1 MPINADDIK
10 NAVDIVDIIGKFVE
24 LKKEG
29 SGWKGCCP
37 FHDEK
42 TGSFNVMPDRQR
54 YFCHGCQEQGDVI
67 DFIKLHKSLDFKA
80 ACEFLGGD
88 IKPDQPPAKRET
100 QPKKKAAKPVPLPYN
115 EAKDHY
121 TLDVMQGRADF
132 IFKDPPR
139 KFKQAWAYKNEKG
152 EVELVDVR
160 FEAEDGSKKVLSMY
174 WNGSTIKL
182 AGYPIL
188 LFNRD
193 LLAAHPEKPVLMV
206 EGAKTAEAGEVLT
219 DFVVVTWNGG
229 GAKAKDVDLSPLKNR
244 EVFIFPDDDQKV
256 YKSGH
261 PRSGQLLPD
270 IEQPGNKTAA
280 QIKKKLPHA
289 KIVKPVIAA
298 REVKKSGADL
308 VEVLEVITAAQA
320 TKHILNTA
328 ANPDKPAEKEVKD
341 SDITAA
347 PPPPPTAW
355 PFQILGVADDGKAYF
370 ISHNDRLYAL
380 NPMSFTKTQLYN
392 LINIEWWREAYGYTG
407 KDWESAMSDLVQTSN
422 VADFDPERMR
432 GRGAWREPDNR
443 ICYHDGKTTTGD
455 YSASRIY
462 LRRAIKNIGLSAKP
476 ATASDRKRICESV
489 KELTFDNTA
498 DCVRTLGWS
507 ALAPFAGALPWRPAG
522 LMTAASGT
530 GKSTI
535 VNLIIKPLAMPIICS
550 GGESTAAGIR
560 QRIGVDSCAI
570 VVEEA
575 ETDTPKKKQNR
586 DDTFSLMRQST
597 SDDSPDVLKG
607 TIDGRGLSF
616 TLRSMFFFVSISPE
630 VECEAD
636 ENRIFRVSLVKAS
649 YKRAVWLKKEREL
662 KEAMAPEICAGV
674 RAYTWANLPAII
686 ALAERVA
693 TQAQL
698 VAGADNRTAFAESLL
713 LASYMAVFKDKPD
726 PDDDYINEFVKLFY
740 EMGTPEKRR
749 NENEEMIDLLLDAIV
764 KGDSGHNYTI
774 REVLNAIETGLI
786 YSEDV
791 DTGSGHIENQEKP
804 MERTYARRL
813 AGMYGCGLH
822 HGDIAIAKNHPEV
835 MKILNKGKGY
845 QLQLMRHPRLVEKG
859 KNVNLG
865 SSAGVKNCVVIG
877 WGEDD
882 ADAAT

>member
-1 MPINADDIK
+1 MAIDAEAVK
-10 NAVDIVDIIGKFVE
+10 QQVDIVEIIGKFVD

-29 SGWKGCCP
+29 SGYKGCCP

-42 TGSFNVMPDRQR
+42 TGSFSVMPDRQR

-67 DFIKLHKSLDFKA
+67 DFISKHKSLDFKA

-88 IKPDQPPAKRET
+88 IKPDQPPPKR
-100 QPKKKAAKPVPLPYN
+100 QAKKKKKHAKPVPLSY
-115 EAKDHY
+115 EDAKDHY
-121 TLDVMQGRADF
+121 DRDVMQDRADF
-132 IFKDPPR
+132 IFKEPR
-139 KFKQAWAYKNEKG
+139 RLLKKAWAYKNEKG
-152 EVELVDVR
+152 EVELVDAR

-174 WNGSTIKL
+174 WNGNTIKL

-193 LLAAHPEKPVLMV
+193 LLAAHPEKPVLIV
-206 EGAKTAEAGEVLT
+206 EGAKTAEAGAVLT
-219 DFVVVTWNGG
+219 EFVVVTWNGG
-229 GAKAKDVDLSPLKNR
+229 GAKAKDVDWSPLKNR
-244 EVFIFPDDDQKV
+244 EVFMLPDDDQKKYV
-256 YKSGH
+256 GSH
-261 PRSGQLLPD
+261 PRAGQLLPPL
-270 IEQPGNKTAA
+270 EQPGNKTAA
-280 QIKKKLPHA
+280 QVKKKLPHA

-298 REVKKSGADL
+298 RKVKKSGADL
-308 VEVLEVITAAQA
+308 VEILEVMTPEQV
-320 TKHILNTA
+320 TEHIVSHKSDNVI
-328 ANPDKPAEKEVKD
+328 DKPVSD
-341 SDITAA
+341 SQDDSKPQEIPDANKY
-347 PPPPPTAW
+347 

-370 ISHNDRLYAL
+370 IGEFDWLYHL
-380 NPMSFTKTQLYN
+380 NPMSLTKTQLFN
-392 LINIEWWREAYGYTG
+392 LAGVHWWREAYGASG
-407 KDWESAMSDLVQTSN
+407 KDWEEAMSDLITLSKQT
-422 VADFDPERMR
+422 DFDPERMR
-432 GRGAWREPDNR
+432 GRGAWREPDGR
-443 ICYHDGKTTTGD
+443 ICYHDGKTTTGE
-455 YSASRIY
+455 YSRDRIY
-462 LRRAIKNIGLSAKP
+462 LRRAIKDIGLSAKP
-476 ATASDRKRICESV
+476 ATATDRKRICESV

-498 DCVRTLGWS
+498 DCVRTLGWA

-570 VVEEA
+570 VVEES

-636 ENRIFRVSLVKAS
+636 ENRIFRVSLIKAS

-662 KEAMAPEICAGV
+662 KQAMTADICASV

-686 ALAERVA
+686 TLAERVA

-713 LASYMAVFKDKPD
+713 LAAYMAVFKDKPA
-726 PDDDYINEFVKLFY
+726 PSDDYINEFVKLFY

-749 NENEEMIDLLLDAIV
+749 NENEEMVDLLLDAIV

-774 REVLNAIETGLI
+774 REVLNAIETGRVW
-786 YSEDV
+786 SNADDKE
-791 DTGSGHIENQEKP
+791 SGPREEHEIGT
-804 MERTYARRL
+804 TYARRL
-813 AGMYGCGLH
+813 AGMYGIGLH
-822 HGDIAIAKNHPEV
+822 HGDVAIAKNHPEV

-845 QLQLMRHPRLVEKG
+845 QLQLMRHPRLVERG

-877 WGEDD
+877 MEE
-882 ADAAT
+882 AE

>member
-1 MPINADDIK
+1 MPIDADQIK
-10 NAVDIVDIIGKFVE
+10 NDVDIVEVIGQFVT

-29 SGWKGCCP
+29 SGFKGCCP

-67 DFIKLHKSLDFKA
+67 DFISKHKDLDFKA

-88 IKPDQPPAKRET
+88 IKPEQPPPKR
-100 QPKKKAAKPVPLPYN
+100 QPVKKKKHNPPVPLSL
-115 EAKDHY
+115 KDARNHY
-121 TLDVMQGRADF
+121 TTYVIQDRADF
-132 IFKDPPR
+132 IFKDEPK
-139 KFKQAWAYKNEKG
+139 KFVAPGWAYRNEDG
-152 EVELVDVR
+152 LIELIACR
-160 FEAEDGSKKVLSMY
+160 FEGPDGGKAVLPMY
-174 WNGSTIKL
+174 WNGDTIKM
-182 AGYPIL
+182 AGCPVL
-188 LFNRD
+188 LYNRD
-193 LLAAHPEKPVLMV
+193 LLAAHPEKPVLIV
-206 EGAKTAEAGEVLT
+206 EGEKTAEAGAALT

-229 GAKAKDVDLSPLKNR
+229 HQKAKQVDLKPLKNR
-244 EVFIFPDDDQKV
+244 EVFIFPDDDHQK
-256 YKSGH
+256 YKGSH
-261 PRSGQLLPD
+261 PRAGQVKPAM
-270 IEQPGNKTAA
+270 EQPGNIAA
-280 QIKKKLPHA
+280 AAIKKKLPHA
-289 KIVKPVIAA
+289 KIVKPVVAA
-298 REVKKSGADL
+298 RKVKPSGADI
-308 VEVLEVITAAQA
+308 VEVLEVMSAEEVTA
-320 TKHILNTA
+320 HILGAEGDKQA
-328 ANPDKPAEKEVKD
+328 AAPDKQHNDSKPKEIPDANKY
-341 SDITAA
+341 
-347 PPPPPTAW
+347 
-355 PFQILGVADDGKAYF
+355 PFNILGVADDGKAYF
-370 ISHNDRLYAL
+370 IGEFDWLYNL
-380 NPMSFTKTQLYN
+380 NPMSLSKTQLFN
-392 LINIEWWREAYGYTG
+392 LASVHWWREAYGASG
-407 KDWESAMSDLVQTSN
+407 KDWEEAISDLITLSKQI
-422 VADFDPERMR
+422 DFDPERMR
-432 GRGAWREPDNR
+432 GRGAWREPDGR

-455 YSASRIY
+455 YSKDRIY
-462 LRRAIKNIGLSAKP
+462 LRRSVKNIGLHIKP
-476 ATASDRKRICESV
+476 ATTAARHRICESV
-489 KELTFDNTA
+489 KELTFDSTA
-498 DCVRTLGWS
+498 DCVRTLGWA

-649 YKRAVWLKKEREL
+649 YKRSVWLKKEREL
-662 KEAMAPEICAGV
+662 KAAMAPEICAGV

-686 ALAERVA
+686 TLAERVA

-713 LASYMAVFKDKPD
+713 LAAYMAVFKDKPV
-726 PDDDYINEFVKLFY
+726 PTDDYIDEFVKLFY
-740 EMGTPEKRR
+740 TLGIPEKRR
-749 NENEEMIDLLLDAIV
+749 NENEEMLDILLDAIV

-774 REVLNAIETGLI
+774 REVLGAIETGKVWSNADDLDATDR
-786 YSEDV
+786 EEHAMP
-791 DTGSGHIENQEKP
+791 T
-804 MERTYARRL
+804 TYARRL
-813 AGMYGCGLH
+813 AGMYGIGLW

-835 MKILNKGKGY
+835 MKILNKGRGY
-845 QLQLMRHPRLVEKG
+845 QLQLMRHPRLVERG
-859 KNVNLG
+859 MNVNLG

-877 WGEDD
+877 WEEEHEV
-882 ADAAT
+882 